1 MSTPIRGEDR
11 IDNPLMYAPRWAR
24 SRPPQPEEPTPRR
37 DISGLTSSPP
47 MAPDAAGIVSSP
59 PMAPGVG
66 GFNIE
71 APPKLTPF
79 EGDVA
84 IKELR
89 RQLSLDPDLELAAP
103 PSRVRDNPLG
113 PWLGRLLIV
122 LISAIGAFGLA
133 LVTLPSDFAQMRK
146 QDSVVV
152 GTAEPLVEGLTRA
165 REATPP
171 ARLVV
176 ESQRAFANE
185 PAPLGVS
192 LNDASGGEMLT
203 LVGLAAGTKL
213 SAGMPRGLT
222 GWQVSAREL
231 SGAFAHPPKDFIG
244 VMDTAVD
251 LRSANDRLMDS
262 QMVRLEWVQK
272 KPDVRAALAPR
283 HEPSAP
289 ALVTLDPD
297 EMAMLIKRGQDF
309 LKSGDIA
316 SARLSLRRAANAGN
330 AQAALA
336 LGATYDQLILVEL
349 GVLGFAPDPAQA
361 HAWYQRARELGSGEA
376 AHRLERLAGV
386 EK

>member
-1 MSTPIRGEDR
+1 MSAPIGGEDR
-11 IDNPLMYAPRWAR
+11 IDDPLMYAPRWAR
-24 SRPPQPEEPTPRR
+24 GRPPQPESSTPAR
-37 DISGLTSSPP
+37 DISRLTRSPP
-47 MAPDAAGIVSSP
+47 MAPDAAGIMSSP
-59 PMAPGVG
+59 PMAPGIG

-71 APPKLTPF
+71 EPPKLTPF
-79 EGDVA
+79 QGDVA
-84 IKELR
+84 LKELR
-89 RQLSLDPDLELAAP
+89 RQLSLDPDLELAP
-103 PSRVRDNPLG
+103 PIRVHDNPLG

-122 LISAIGAFGLA
+122 LLSAVGAFGLA
-133 LVTLPSDFAQMRK
+133 LLTLPSDFAQMRK

-152 GTAEPLVEGLTRA
+152 GTAEPLLDGLTRA
-165 REATPP
+165 RDATPP

-185 PAPLGVS
+185 PAPLGVA
-192 LNDASGGEMLT
+192 LNDGSGGEMLT
-203 LVGLAAGTKL
+203 LVGLAAGTRL

-222 GWQVSAREL
+222 GWEVSAREL
-231 SGAFAHPPKDFIG
+231 SGAFAHPPKDFVG

-283 HEPSAP
+283 RDPPAP
-289 ALVTLDPD
+289 AVVTLDP
-297 EMAMLIKRGQDF
+297 EEVAMLIKRGQDF

-336 LGATYDQLILVEL
+336 LGATYDQSFLVEF

-361 HAWYQRARELGSGEA
+361 RAWYQRARELGSGEA
-376 AHRLERLAGV
+376 ARRLDRLAGA

>member
-1 MSTPIRGEDR
+1 MSAPIRGEDW
-11 IDNPLMYAPRWAR
+11 IDDPLMYAPRWAR
-24 SRPPQPEEPTPRR
+24 NRPPRPESSTPTR
-37 DISGLTSSPP
+37 DISRLTSSPP
-47 MAPDAAGIVSSP
+47 MAPDAAGMVSSP
-59 PMAPGVG
+59 TMAPGIG

-71 APPKLTPF
+71 PPPKLTPF

-84 IKELR
+84 VKELR
-89 RQLSLDPDLELAAP
+89 RQLSLDPDLELAP
-103 PSRVRDNPLG
+103 PIRVRDNPLG

-122 LISAIGAFGLA
+122 LLSALGAFGLA

-146 QDSVVV
+146 QDSAVV
-152 GTAEPLVEGLTRA
+152 GTAEPLLEGLTRA
-165 REATPP
+165 REAPQP

-185 PAPLGVS
+185 PAPLGVA
-192 LNDASGGEMLT
+192 LNGASGGEMLT
-203 LVGLAAGTKL
+203 LVGLATGTRL
-213 SAGMPRGLT
+213 SAGMPRGPT
-222 GWQVSAREL
+222 GWQVSAGEL

-251 LRSANDRLMDS
+251 LRSANDRLVDS

-283 HEPSAP
+283 REPSVP
-289 ALVTLDPD
+289 AVVTFDP
-297 EMAMLIKRGQDF
+297 EEVTMLIKRSQDF
-309 LKSGDIA
+309 LKSGDIP

-336 LGATYDQLILVEL
+336 LGATYDQPLLVEL

-361 HAWYQRARELGSGEA
+361 RAWYQRARELGSNEA
-376 AHRLERLAGV
+376 ARRLERLAGA

>member
-24 SRPPQPEEPTPRR
+24 SRPPQPEEPPPRR

-47 MAPDAAGIVSSP
+47 MAPDAAGITSSP
-59 PMAPGVG
+59 PMAPGIG

-84 IKELR
+84 VKELR
-89 RQLSLDPDLELAAP
+89 RQLSLDPDLELAP
-103 PSRVRDNPLG
+103 PIRVRDNPLG

-133 LVTLPSDFAQMRK
+133 LVMLPRDFAQMRK
-146 QDSVVV
+146 QDSGVVV
-152 GTAEPLVEGLTRA
+152 TAEPLLESLTRA
-165 REATPP
+165 SEAPPSP

-176 ESQRAFANE
+176 ESQRAYANE
-185 PAPLGVS
+185 PAPLGVA
-192 LNDASGGEMLT
+192 LNDATGGEMLT
-203 LVGLAAGTKL
+203 LVGLAAGTRL

-231 SGAFAHPPKDFIG
+231 GGAFAHPPKDFIG

-262 QMVRLEWVQK
+262 QMVRLEWIQK
-272 KPDVRAALAPR
+272 KPEVRAALAPR
-283 HEPSAP
+283 REPSAP
-289 ALVTLDPD
+289 ALVTLEPE

-309 LKSGDIA
+309 LKSGDIP
-316 SARLSLRRAANAGN
+316 SARLSLRRAANAGS

-336 LGATYDQLILVEL
+336 LGATYDEPILVEL

-361 HAWYQRARELGSGEA
+361 RAWYERARELGASEA
-376 AHRLERLAGV
+376 ARRLERLAGAAR
-386 EK
+386 